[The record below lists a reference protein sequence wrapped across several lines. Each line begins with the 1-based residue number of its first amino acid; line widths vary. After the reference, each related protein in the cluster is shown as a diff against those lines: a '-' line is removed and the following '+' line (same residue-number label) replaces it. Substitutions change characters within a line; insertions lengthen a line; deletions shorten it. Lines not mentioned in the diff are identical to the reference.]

1 MKPIIFGQVLAQ
13 TLRASSRLPEPFSKV
28 LQKILTKPNTNNYNN
43 SLCVVF
49 ECRIPLANVI
59 VVGAQWGD
67 EGKGKITDLLS
78 RSAHVVV
85 RYQGGVN
92 AGHTVVVNQQ
102 TFKLHLIPSG
112 ILYPE
117 TECIIS
123 AGTVI
128 DPKVLIEELDRVEAL
143 GISTKNLMIA
153 QTAHVTMPYHRLF
166 DQASE
171 ERRGTRKIGTTGRG
185 IGPTYADKS
194 ERTGLRI
201 MDLMD
206 AEGLRSQL
214 EWVIPYKNVV
224 LEKLYNLPPLDL
236 ETVFNEYITYADRLR
251 SHVVDASLRIDQA
264 IRRRAN
270 ILFEGAQGTLLDL
283 DHGTYP
289 YVTSSN
295 PISGGACVGGGVGP
309 TMIDRV
315 IGVAKAYTTRVGEG
329 PFPTEM
335 IDGIGEVLCDRGA
348 EFGTT
353 TGRKRRCG
361 WFDAV
366 IGRYAV
372 RVNGLDCLAITKLDV
387 LDTLDEIKV
396 CVAYEIDGE
405 RCEHFPS
412 DSRLFARCKP
422 IYETLP
428 GWKQPTSECRVLDDL
443 PQAALDYL
451 KFLAEIMEAPIA
463 IVSLGAGRDQTIIIE
478 DPIHGPKRALLDLN
492 GQPVEAGIE

>member
-1 MKPIIFGQVLAQ
+1 M
-13 TLRASSRLPEPFSKV
+13 
-28 LQKILTKPNTNNYNN
+28 
-43 SLCVVF
+43 
-49 ECRIPLANVI
+49 ANV
-59 VVGAQWGD
+59 VVIGAQWGD
-67 EGKGKITDLLS
+67 EGKGKVTDLLS
-78 RSAHVVV
+78 KSADVVV

-92 AGHTVVVNQQ
+92 AGHTVVVKDQ

-117 TECIIS
+117 TECIIGS
-123 AGTVI
+123 GTVI
-128 DPKVLIEELDRVEAL
+128 DPKTLIEELDRLEAL
-143 GISTKNLMIA
+143 NISTQNLMIS
-153 QTAHVTMPYHRLF
+153 QTAHVTMPYHRLI

-171 ERRGTRKIGTTGRG
+171 ERRGNHKIGTTGRG

-194 ERTGLRI
+194 ERIGIRI
-201 MDLMD
+201 LDLID
-206 AEGLRSQL
+206 PEGLRKQL
-214 EWVIPYKNVV
+214 NWTINYKNVI
-224 LEKLYNLPPLDL
+224 LEKLYDLPPLDP
-236 ETVFNEYITYADRLR
+236 EAVIDEYEQYAQRLR
-251 SHVVDASLRIDQA
+251 PHVVDASLKIYDAVQEKR
-264 IRRRAN
+264 N

-295 PISGGACVGGGVGP
+295 PVAGGACVGAGVGP

-335 IDGIGEVLCDRGA
+335 TEGVGDILCDRGA

-372 RVNGLDCLAITKLDV
+372 RINGIDCLAITKLDV
-387 LDTLDEIKV
+387 LDELDEIKV
-396 CVAYEIDGE
+396 CVAYEIDGT
-405 RCEHFPS
+405 RCDNFPS
-412 DSRLFARCKP
+412 SSRLFARCKP

-428 GWKQPTSECRVLDDL
+428 GWQQSTMNCRTLEDL
-443 PQAALDYL
+443 PKQALDYL
-451 KFLAEIMEAPIA
+451 KYLAELMAAPIA
-463 IVSLGAGRDQTIIIE
+463 VVSIGASRDQTIIVE
-478 DPIHGPKRALLDLN
+478 DPIHGPKRGLLDAN
-492 GQPVEAGIE
+492 GVPV

>member
-1 MKPIIFGQVLAQ
+1 M
-13 TLRASSRLPEPFSKV
+13 
-28 LQKILTKPNTNNYNN
+28 
-43 SLCVVF
+43 
-49 ECRIPLANVI
+49 ANV
-59 VVGAQWGD
+59 VVIGAQWGD
-67 EGKGKITDLLS
+67 EGKGKVTDLLS
-78 RSAHVVV
+78 KSADVVV

-92 AGHTVVVNQQ
+92 AGHTVVVKDQ

-117 TECIIS
+117 TECIIGS
-123 AGTVI
+123 GTVI
-128 DPKVLIEELDRVEAL
+128 DPKTLIEELDRLEAL
-143 GISTKNLMIA
+143 NISTQNLMIS
-153 QTAHVTMPYHRLF
+153 QTAHVTMPYHRLI

-171 ERRGTRKIGTTGRG
+171 ERRGNHKIGTTGRG

-194 ERTGLRI
+194 ERIGIRVL
-201 MDLMD
+201 DLID
-206 AEGLRSQL
+206 PEGLRKQL
-214 EWVIPYKNVV
+214 NWTINYKNVI
-224 LEKLYNLPPLDL
+224 LEKLYDLPPLDP
-236 ETVFNEYITYADRLR
+236 EEVIDEYEQYAQRLR
-251 SHVVDASLRIDQA
+251 PHVVDASLKIYDAVQE
-264 IRRRAN
+264 RRN

-295 PISGGACVGGGVGP
+295 PVAGGACVGAGVGP

-335 IDGIGEVLCDRGA
+335 TEGIGDVLCDRGA

-372 RVNGLDCLAITKLDV
+372 RINGIDCLAITKLDV
-387 LDTLDEIKV
+387 LDELDEIKV
-396 CVAYEIDGE
+396 CVAYEIDGT
-405 RCEHFPS
+405 RCDNFPS
-412 DSRLFARCKP
+412 SSRLFARCKP

-428 GWKQPTSECRVLDDL
+428 GWQQSTVNCRTLEDL
-443 PQAALDYL
+443 PKQALDYL
-451 KFLAEIMEAPIA
+451 KYLAELMAAPIA
-463 IVSLGAGRDQTIIIE
+463 VVSIGASRDQTIIVE
-478 DPIHGPKRALLDLN
+478 DPIHGPKRGLLDAN
-492 GQPVEAGIE
+492 GTPV

>member
-1 MKPIIFGQVLAQ
+1 M
-13 TLRASSRLPEPFSKV
+13 
-28 LQKILTKPNTNNYNN
+28 
-43 SLCVVF
+43 
-49 ECRIPLANVI
+49 ANV
-59 VVGAQWGD
+59 VVIGAQWGD
-67 EGKGKITDLLS
+67 EGKGKVTDLLS
-78 RSAHVVV
+78 KSADVVV

-92 AGHTVVVNQQ
+92 AGHTVVVKDQ

-117 TECIIS
+117 TECIIGS
-123 AGTVI
+123 GTVI
-128 DPKVLIEELDRVEAL
+128 DPKTLIEELDRLEAL
-143 GISTKNLMIA
+143 NISTQNLMIS
-153 QTAHVTMPYHRLF
+153 QTAHVTMPYHRLI

-171 ERRGTRKIGTTGRG
+171 ERRGNHKIGTTGRG

-194 ERTGLRI
+194 ERIGIRI
-201 MDLMD
+201 LDLID
-206 AEGLRSQL
+206 PEGLRKQL
-214 EWVIPYKNVV
+214 NWTINYKNVI
-224 LEKLYNLPPLDL
+224 LEKLYGLPPLDP
-236 ETVFNEYITYADRLR
+236 EAVIDEYEQYAQRLR
-251 SHVVDASLRIDQA
+251 PHVVDASLKIYDAVQE
-264 IRRRAN
+264 RRN

-295 PISGGACVGGGVGP
+295 PVAGGACVGAGVGP

-335 IDGIGEVLCDRGA
+335 TEGIGDILCDRGA

-372 RVNGLDCLAITKLDV
+372 RINGIDCLAITKLDV
-387 LDTLDEIKV
+387 LDELDEIKV
-396 CVAYEIDGE
+396 CVAYEIDGT
-405 RCEHFPS
+405 RCDNFPS
-412 DSRLFARCKP
+412 SSRLFARCKP

-428 GWKQPTSECRVLDDL
+428 GWQQSTMNCRTLEDL
-443 PQAALDYL
+443 PKQALDYL
-451 KFLAEIMEAPIA
+451 KYLSRID
-463 IVSLGAGRDQTIIIE
+463 G
-478 DPIHGPKRALLDLN
+478 GPDRRGLHW
-492 GQPVEAGIE
+492 GQS